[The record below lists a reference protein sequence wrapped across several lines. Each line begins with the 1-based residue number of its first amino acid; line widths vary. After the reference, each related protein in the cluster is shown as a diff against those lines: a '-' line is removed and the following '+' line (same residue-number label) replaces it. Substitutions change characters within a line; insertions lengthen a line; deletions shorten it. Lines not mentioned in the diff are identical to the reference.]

1 MYVWETAGNSLI
13 HFLNYTVIHQDQEE
27 RKPEAMYL
35 QYQDEVSW
43 VLSTTQ
49 SMCSHFP
56 YSL

>member
-43 VLSTTQ
+43 VLSTT
-49 SMCSHFP
+49 
-56 YSL
+56 